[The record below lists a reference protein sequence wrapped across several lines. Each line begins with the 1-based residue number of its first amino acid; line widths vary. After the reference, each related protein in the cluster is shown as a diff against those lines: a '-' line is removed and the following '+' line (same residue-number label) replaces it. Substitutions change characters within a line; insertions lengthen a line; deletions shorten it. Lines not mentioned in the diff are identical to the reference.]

1 MAVENAEQHCRLA
14 PEEMD
19 SFLEKTRK
27 DEECPG
33 PGGFFKSWQACDNTQ
48 EFSAEDWHPAPA
60 GLPLLPGVFHR
71 LRVPSGSLRGHC
83 RDD

>member
-1 MAVENAEQHCRLA
+1 MAPGQVDKMAVENAEQHCRLA

-33 PGGFFKSWQACDNTQ
+33 PGGFFKSWQACDNT
-48 EFSAEDWHPAPA
+48 
-60 GLPLLPGVFHR
+60 
-71 LRVPSGSLRGHC
+71 
-83 RDD
+83 